1 MKMSKKMIS
10 AMLAAAMCVSLM
22 APAWASGK
30 EEITLDTVITEENM
44 YDVFEYLDFTPEHIE
59 KTDRVAT
66 RQYTVR
72 DLQYIISLSDYIP
85 ENVEIIALP
94 DGNMEVTPLAT
105 TGSKNLSHRESMFES
120 PYFLDFVI
128 EYQAIGEYYCN
139 AGECYWTK
147 ATPVTIAIKNNNS
160 GYVTDIEILS
170 MSAAAYGMGSYESS
184 YIQMLCSYDVTITID
199 IFDGV
204 SIDRTVIEER
214 TLPIIFYATDWL

>member
-10 AMLAAAMCVSLM
+10 AMLAAAMCVSLT
-22 APAWASGK
+22 APAWASGR

-105 TGSKNLSHRESMFES
+105 TGSKNYHIGKVCLSLRIFS
-120 PYFLDFVI
+120 
-128 EYQAIGEYYCN
+128 
-139 AGECYWTK
+139 
-147 ATPVTIAIKNNNS
+147 
-160 GYVTDIEILS
+160 IL
-170 MSAAAYGMGSYESS
+170 
-184 YIQMLCSYDVTITID
+184 
-199 IFDGV
+199 
-204 SIDRTVIEER
+204 
-214 TLPIIFYATDWL
+214 